1 MVGIIKI
8 NEKGDNNVE
17 SIDQFLSVFQDE
29 DFRTFIYSGDFNLI
43 TILCILMVI
52 DIITGLAKAVKNK
65 NLWSRKS
72 LFGFARKV
80 LVFLIITVANL
91 LDLLMN
97 LNGTLVLA
105 TVTFYILNE
114 VLSIT
119 ENSAQIGI
127 PLPDRLMEVIE
138 VVNKKSETQ
147 KEVDKIMYKEV
158 DSNGEKENS

>member
-1 MVGIIKI
+1 MK
-8 NEKGDNNVE
+8 ELLE
-17 SIDQFLSVFQDE
+17 EFLMIFQHE

-65 NLWSRKS
+65 DLWSRKS
-72 LFGFARKV
+72 LLGFARKI

-97 LNGTLVLA
+97 MNGTVVLA

-127 PLPDRLMEVIE
+127 PLPDKLMEVIE

-147 KEVDKIMYKEV
+147 KKVDKIMYQEDNKY
-158 DSNGEKENS
+158 DKRG

>member
-1 MVGIIKI
+1 M
-8 NEKGDNNVE
+8 NHLD
-17 SIDQFLSVFQDE
+17 DFLMIFQHE

-72 LFGFARKV
+72 LLGFARKI
-80 LVFLIITVANL
+80 LVFLIITVSNL

-97 LNGTLVLA
+97 MNGTVVLA

-127 PLPDRLMEVIE
+127 PLPEKLMEVIE
-138 VVNKKSETQ
+138 VMNKKSETQ
-147 KEVDKIMYKEV
+147 KKVEKIMYQEDNEYDKRR
-158 DSNGEKENS
+158 

>member
-1 MVGIIKI
+1 MK
-8 NEKGDNNVE
+8 ELLE
-17 SIDQFLSVFQDE
+17 EFLMIFQHE

-72 LFGFARKV
+72 LLGFARKI

-97 LNGTLVLA
+97 MNGTVVLA

-127 PLPDRLMEVIE
+127 PLPDKLMEVIE

-147 KEVDKIMYKEV
+147 KKVDKIMYQEDNKY
-158 DSNGEKENS
+158 DKRG

>member
-1 MVGIIKI
+1 MK
-8 NEKGDNNVE
+8 ELLE
-17 SIDQFLSVFQDE
+17 EFLMIFQHE

-72 LFGFARKV
+72 LLGFARKI

-97 LNGTLVLA
+97 MNGTVVLA

-127 PLPDRLMEVIE
+127 PLPDKLMEVIE
-138 VVNKKSETQ
+138 VMNKKSETQ
-147 KEVDKIMYKEV
+147 KKVEKIMYQEDNEYDKRR
-158 DSNGEKENS
+158 

>member
-1 MVGIIKI
+1 M
-8 NEKGDNNVE
+8 NHLD
-17 SIDQFLSVFQDE
+17 DFLMVFQHE

-43 TILCILMVI
+43 TILCILMII

-72 LFGFARKV
+72 LLGFARKI

-97 LNGTLVLA
+97 MNGTVVLA

-127 PLPDRLMEVIE
+127 PLPEKLMEVIE
-138 VVNKKSETQ
+138 VMNKKSETQ
-147 KEVDKIMYKEV
+147 KKVEKIMYQEDNEYDKRR
-158 DSNGEKENS
+158 

>member
-1 MVGIIKI
+1 MI
-8 NEKGDNNVE
+8 
-17 SIDQFLSVFQDE
+17 FQHE

-72 LFGFARKV
+72 LLGFARKI

-97 LNGTLVLA
+97 MNGTVVLA

-127 PLPDRLMEVIE
+127 PLPDKLMEVIE
-138 VVNKKSETQ
+138 VMNKKSETQ
-147 KEVDKIMYKEV
+147 KKVEKIMYQEDNEYDKR
-158 DSNGEKENS
+158 G

>member
-1 MVGIIKI
+1 MNHLDDFLII
-8 NEKGDNNVE
+8 
-17 SIDQFLSVFQDE
+17 FQHE

-72 LFGFARKV
+72 LLGFARKI

-97 LNGTLVLA
+97 MNGTVVLA

-127 PLPDRLMEVIE
+127 PLPDKLMEVIE

-147 KEVDKIMYKEV
+147 KKVDKIMYQEDNEYDKRR
-158 DSNGEKENS
+158 

>member
-1 MVGIIKI
+1 MHTL
-8 NEKGDNNVE
+8 EE
-17 SIDQFLSVFQDE
+17 FLKVFQHE

-43 TILCILMVI
+43 TILCILMII

-72 LFGFARKV
+72 LLGFARKI
-80 LVFLIITVANL
+80 LVFLIITVSNL

-97 LNGTLVLA
+97 MNGTVVLA

-127 PLPDRLMEVIE
+127 PLPEKLMEVIE
-138 VVNKKSETQ
+138 VMNKKSETQ
-147 KEVDKIMYKEV
+147 KKVEKIMYQEDNEYDKRR
-158 DSNGEKENS
+158 

>member
-1 MVGIIKI
+1 MHTL
-8 NEKGDNNVE
+8 D
-17 SIDQFLSVFQDE
+17 DFLMIFQNE

-72 LFGFARKV
+72 LLGFARKI

-97 LNGTLVLA
+97 MNGTVVLA

-127 PLPDRLMEVIE
+127 PLPEKLMEVIE
-138 VVNKKSETQ
+138 VMNKKSETQ
-147 KEVDKIMYKEV
+147 KKVEKIMYQEDNEYDKRR
-158 DSNGEKENS
+158 

>member
-1 MVGIIKI
+1 MNHLDDFLII
-8 NEKGDNNVE
+8 
-17 SIDQFLSVFQDE
+17 FQHE

-72 LFGFARKV
+72 LLGFARKI

-97 LNGTLVLA
+97 MNGTVVLA

-127 PLPDRLMEVIE
+127 PLPDKLMEVIE
-138 VVNKKSETQ
+138 VMNKKSETQ
-147 KEVDKIMYKEV
+147 KKVEKIMYQEDNEYDKRR
-158 DSNGEKENS
+158 

>member
-1 MVGIIKI
+1 MDSI
-8 NEKGDNNVE
+8 NE
-17 SIDQFLSVFQDE
+17 FLTIFHHE

-43 TILCILMVI
+43 TILCILMII

-72 LFGFARKV
+72 LLGFARKI

-97 LNGTLVLA
+97 MNGTVVLA

-127 PLPDRLMEVIE
+127 PLPEKLMEVIE
-138 VVNKKSETQ
+138 VMNKKSETQ
-147 KEVDKIMYKEV
+147 KKVEKIMYQEDNKY
-158 DSNGEKENS
+158 DKRG

>member
-1 MVGIIKI
+1 MHTL
-8 NEKGDNNVE
+8 EE
-17 SIDQFLSVFQDE
+17 FLKVFQHE

-72 LFGFARKV
+72 LLGFARKI

-97 LNGTLVLA
+97 MNGTVVLA

-127 PLPDRLMEVIE
+127 PLPDKLMEVIE
-138 VVNKKSETQ
+138 VMNKKSETQ
-147 KEVDKIMYKEV
+147 KKVEKIMYQEDNEYDKR
-158 DSNGEKENS
+158 G

>member
-1 MVGIIKI
+1 MNHLDEFLKI
-8 NEKGDNNVE
+8 
-17 SIDQFLSVFQDE
+17 FQHE

-43 TILCILMVI
+43 TILCILMII
-52 DIITGLAKAVKNK
+52 DIITGLMKAIKNR

-72 LFGFARKV
+72 LLGFARKI

-97 LNGTLVLA
+97 MNGTVVLA

-127 PLPDRLMEVIE
+127 PLPEKLMEVIE

-147 KEVDKIMYKEV
+147 KKLEKIMYQEDNKY
-158 DSNGEKENS
+158 DKRG

>member
-1 MVGIIKI
+1 MK
-8 NEKGDNNVE
+8 D
-17 SIDQFLSVFQDE
+17 FLEEFLMIFQND

-72 LFGFARKV
+72 LLGFARKI

-97 LNGTLVLA
+97 MNGTVVLA

-127 PLPDRLMEVIE
+127 PLPDKLMEVIE
-138 VVNKKSETQ
+138 VMNKKSETQ
-147 KEVDKIMYKEV
+147 KKVEKIMYQEDNEYDKRR
-158 DSNGEKENS
+158 

>member
-1 MVGIIKI
+1 MHTL
-8 NEKGDNNVE
+8 EE
-17 SIDQFLSVFQDE
+17 FLKVFQNE

-72 LFGFARKV
+72 LLGFARKI

-97 LNGTLVLA
+97 MNGTVVLA

-127 PLPDRLMEVIE
+127 PLPEKLMEVIE
-138 VVNKKSETQ
+138 VVNKKSETSR
-147 KEVDKIMYKEV
+147 KIDKIMYQDDNKY
-158 DSNGEKENS
+158 D

>member
-1 MVGIIKI
+1 M
-8 NEKGDNNVE
+8 NHLD
-17 SIDQFLSVFQDE
+17 DFLMIFQHE

-52 DIITGLAKAVKNK
+52 DIITGLAKAVKNR

-72 LFGFARKV
+72 LLGFARKI

-97 LNGTLVLA
+97 MNGTVVLA

-127 PLPDRLMEVIE
+127 PLPDKLMEVIE

-147 KEVDKIMYKEV
+147 KKVEKIMYQEDNEYDKRR
-158 DSNGEKENS
+158 